1 MKSLPVLG
9 LTTEQQCVLQQMI
22 NRRGVVTVND
32 VKIIA
37 EACDI
42 DNAEA
47 MTLVNGSSREGKQIN
62 AMVNDAVGW
71 QPILDRGRRAAYA
84 QVVLED
90 KIQRRQAEELPLS
103 DFDVIQI
110 LDYVRKEVDQPGSV
124 NISVNNI
131 ESMFDFSGMTIEQL
145 QGAVGNMQKMI
156 DSGEIID
163 GEFTEFAALTEDA
176 TGRDGGVEEEVIRE
190 IIESSPE

>member
-62 AMVNDAVGW
+62 AMVNDAVS
-71 QPILDRGRRAAYA
+71 
-84 QVVLED
+84 
-90 KIQRRQAEELPLS
+90 K
-103 DFDVIQI
+103 
-110 LDYVRKEVDQPGSV
+110 
-124 NISVNNI
+124 
-131 ESMFDFSGMTIEQL
+131 
-145 QGAVGNMQKMI
+145 
-156 DSGEIID
+156 
-163 GEFTEFAALTEDA
+163 ALTDMLNDDKLFDMLA
-176 TGRDGGVEEEVIRE
+176 R
-190 IIESSPE
+190 